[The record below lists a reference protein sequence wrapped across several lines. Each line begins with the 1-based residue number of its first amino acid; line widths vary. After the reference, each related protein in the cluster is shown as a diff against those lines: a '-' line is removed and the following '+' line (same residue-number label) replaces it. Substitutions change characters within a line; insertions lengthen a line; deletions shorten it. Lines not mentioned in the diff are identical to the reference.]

1 MGIIISQYK
10 DPEKNQSV
18 WLECHKGFECCS
30 HDNGK
35 LTVWRRISPIEDDVF
50 HCHLSFRDVN
60 FCSKGTWKTNSRSG
74 IYTPETW
81 AGLGLVG
88 MELQVLAL
96 ANWGVPVDYLFLIM
110 IIMIQWLMITI
121 TISIHNGFT
130 GEYTSKIF
138 VSTDF
143 ELFVLF
149 LLWFW
154 IIYLL
159 FVPFWCIECIYIYI
173 WLLVAS
179 YSFIYSFLI

>member
-1 MGIIISQYK
+1 M
-10 DPEKNQSV
+10 
-18 WLECHKGFECCS
+18 ECHKGFECCS
-30 HDNGK
+30 HDHGK
-35 LTVWRRISPIEDDVF
+35 LTVWRRISYWRWCFP
-50 HCHLSFRDVN
+50 LSSEFSRCDT
-60 FCSKGTWKTNSRSG
+60 CSKGTWKTNSRSG
-74 IYTPETW
+74 NTLLKP
-81 AGLGLVG
+81 GLVG
-88 MELQVLAL
+88 VGWNGAASFGL

-110 IIMIQWLMITI
+110 IIIIQRLMITI

-173 WLLVAS
+173 
-179 YSFIYSFLI
+179 YIYDC